1 MKRLSR
7 QSVMISICLILL
19 GFLWHSIERSPLFL
33 YPVLNLE
40 EERPFYKR
48 IWKTNALKRLPMRV
62 DLLRKHN
69 PKGLTEKEVVKLLGT
84 PDSYRVHPLS
94 RDKIL
99 RYSLDNGSSVTS
111 ESVLEI
117 TLSDGIVVDCKV
129 ELNLDPPGSPHHD
142 YIISAIP
149 QY

>member
-1 MKRLSR
+1 MKWLSR
-7 QSVMISICLILL
+7 QGAMISICLISL
-19 GFLWHSIERSPLFL
+19 GFLWHSIERSPLFQ

-40 EERPFYKR
+40 EERPFNKR
-48 IWKTNALKRLPMRV
+48 IWKTNPLKRLPMRE

-69 PKGLTEKEVVKLLGT
+69 PKGLTEKEVIRLLGT

-99 RYSLDNGSSVTS
+99 SYSLDNGSSVTT
-111 ESVLEI
+111 ESALEI
-117 TLSDGIVVDCKV
+117 TLSDGIVVDCQV
-129 ELNLDPPGSPHHD
+129 ELNLEPLGSPHD